1 MPALNIR
8 RNDEVK
14 VIAGRDKGKVG
25 KVLNVD
31 QKKRRV
37 VVENVMFIKRHT
49 RPNPGKNIKG
59 GIVEREMSIHL
70 SNVKLICPSCHEA
83 TRVGHSILQ
92 DGQKVR
98 VCKKCNATADR

>member
-1 MPALNIR
+1 MSGMLIR
-8 RNDEVK
+8 RNDQVK
-14 VIAGRDKGKVG
+14 VMAGRDKGKTG

-31 QKKRRV
+31 PSKARV

-59 GIVEREMSIHL
+59 GIVEREMPIHI
-70 SNVKLICPSCHEA
+70 SNVRIVCPSCHQT
-83 TRVGHSILQ
+83 TRVGLSILA

-98 VCKKCNATADR
+98 VCKKCSATIER